1 MNTMAIVFALLKL
14 MMKSGTSMTMHLVRG
29 MSSLNTKKRKQ
40 QRKPGQ
46 AQAKAAHEAW
56 LKKMGVHPSQLKRKE
71 KDSGARIPNYSSTR
85 SGVSTSDVV
94 LPIAGKRKANEYS
107 GDYIVGLAT
116 MHKSNI
122 VPVGKG
128 NSAEDFAKMRR

>member
-1 MNTMAIVFALLKL
+1 
-14 MMKSGTSMTMHLVRG
+14 MTMHLVRG

-40 QRKPGQ
+40 QRQPGHKK
-46 AQAKAAHEAW
+46 AQAAHDAW
-56 LKKMGVHPSQLKRKE
+56 LRKMGVHPTQLKD
-71 KDSGARIPNYSSTR
+71 KDKSSGNSIPNYSTSSST
-85 SGVSTSDVV
+85 VPTSDRI

-107 GDYIVGLAT
+107 GEYIVGLAT

-128 NSAEDFAKMRR
+128 NSAEDYAKMRR

>member
-1 MNTMAIVFALLKL
+1 
-14 MMKSGTSMTMHLVRG
+14 MTMHLVRG

-40 QRKPGQ
+40 RRQPGQKQ
-46 AQAKAAHEAW
+46 AQAAHDAW
-56 LKKMGVHPSQLKRKE
+56 LKKMGVHPTQLKRKE
-71 KDSGARIPNYSSTR
+71 KSSGASIPNYSSTR

-94 LPIAGKRKANEYS
+94 VPIAGKRKANEYS

-128 NSAEDFAKMRR
+128 NSAEDYAKMRR

>member
-1 MNTMAIVFALLKL
+1 
-14 MMKSGTSMTMHLVRG
+14 MTMHLVRG
-29 MSSLNTKKRKQ
+29 MSTTRTKKRKQ
-40 QRKPGQ
+40 KRQPGWEK
-46 AQAKAAHEAW
+46 AKAAHDAY
-56 LKKMGVHPSQLKRKE
+56 LRKMGVHPSQLKTQE
-71 KDSGARIPNYSSTR
+71 KSSGASIPNYSDTS
-85 SGVSTSDVV
+85 SDIKTSDVV
-94 LPIAGKRKANEYS
+94 VPIAGKRKANEYS